1 MTSLQLITEAYI
13 DGEVRSL
20 GARPRYETLNP
31 STGEP
36 IISTPIASADDV
48 RLAVASGW
56 AAHPAWAATRPSDRG
71 RILTAIAQSIRA
83 QAVELA
89 RIESLDTG
97 KPLTMAMGD
106 VEVTARYFEFY
117 AGSADKLHGDVIPIG
132 PGYHAF
138 TEHAPYGVIG
148 IILPWN
154 APLQQAARSVAP
166 ALATGNCVV
175 VKPAEDA
182 PLTNPILAKIAS
194 ECGLPPGV
202 WNVIP
207 GDGPET
213 GAALVA
219 DPGVRRVMFT
229 GSVEV
234 GKIIARSAADRLIP
248 VGLELGGKSPNVVF
262 ADADLDR
269 AVEGAVLA
277 ITYNSG
283 QACSAGSRLYV
294 EDSVYDEF
302 TARLSKRMSEIS
314 VGVAAEDPD
323 IGPIAT
329 REQFA
334 RVMSYLDAAID
345 LGGKPLLAVR
355 PEVLDRH
362 PQGFY
367 VGPAIFECAQ
377 DSRLVREEIFG
388 PVLVTARFST
398 EEEALRLANNSEYGL
413 VAGVWTS
420 DVDRALRFSARLE
433 AGQVFINN
441 WFGGGVETPFGGWK
455 NSGIGREKGFEALQ
469 HYTQLRTTIISIT
482 HN

>member
-1 MTSLQLITEAYI
+1 VTDVQLITEAYI

-20 GARPRYETLNP
+20 GSRPRYETLNP

-36 IISTPIASADDV
+36 IASTPIASADDV
-48 RLAVASGW
+48 RAAVASCW

-83 QAVELA
+83 QAPQLA

-106 VEVTARYFEFY
+106 VEVAARYFEFY

-166 ALATGNCVV
+166 ALATGNCIV

-248 VGLELGGKSPNVVF
+248 VGLELGGKSPNIVF

-269 AVEGAVLA
+269 AVEGTVLA

-302 TARLSKRMSEIS
+302 VARLSRRMSEIS
-314 VGVAAEDPD
+314 VGVAADDPD

-334 RVMSYLDAAID
+334 RVMSYLDAAVD
-345 LGGKPLLAVR
+345 LGGKPLLAIR

-362 PQGFY
+362 PDGFY

-398 EEEALRLANNSEYGL
+398 EEEALRLANDSEYGL
-413 VAGVWTS
+413 VAGIWTS

-469 HYTQLRTTIISIT
+469 HYTQLRTTIVSIT
-482 HN
+482 QN

>member
-1 MTSLQLITEAYI
+1 MAHLELITEAYI
-13 DGEVRSL
+13 DGEVLRL
-20 GARPRYETLNP
+20 PAGERYETLNP
-31 STGEP
+31 STGAV
-36 IISTPIASADDV
+36 IASTPVATAADV
-48 RLAVASGW
+48 HAAVESSRLAQ
-56 AAHPAWAATRPSDRG
+56 PCWAATKPAERG
-71 RILTAIAQSIRA
+71 RILTAIAQGIRA
-83 QAVELA
+83 QAQELA
-89 RIESLDTG
+89 RIEGLDTG
-97 KPLTMAMGD
+97 KPMTMALGD
-106 VEVTARYFEFY
+106 VESTARYFEFY
-117 AGSADKLHGDVIPIG
+117 AGAADKLHGDVIPLG
-132 PGYHAF
+132 PTYHAF

-182 PLTNPILAKIAS
+182 PLTNPILARIATQ
-194 ECGLPPGV
+194 CGLPPGV

-207 GDGPET
+207 GDGPTT

-234 GKIIARSAADRLIP
+234 GKIIARAAADRLIP
-248 VGLELGGKSPNVVF
+248 VGLELGGKSPNIVF

-269 AVEGAVLA
+269 AVDGTVLA

-294 EDSVYDEF
+294 EDSIYEEF
-302 TARLSKRMSEIS
+302 TTRLRKRLLEVS
-314 VGVAAEDPD
+314 VGAADEDAD

-334 RVMSYLDAAID
+334 RVRSYLDKAVE
-345 LGGKPLLAVR
+345 LGGRPILEVR
-355 PEVLDRH
+355 PTVLDRH
-362 PQGFY
+362 PDGFY

-398 EEEALRLANNSEYGL
+398 DEQALSMANASNYGL
-413 VAGVWTS
+413 VAGVWTR
-420 DVDRALRFSARLE
+420 DIDRALRFSAGLE
-433 AGQVFINN
+433 AGQIFINN

-455 NSGIGREKGFEALQ
+455 DSGMGREKGLEALA
-469 HYTQLRTTIISIT
+469 HYTQVRTTIISVGQS
-482 HN
+482 